1 MRGVIERETY
11 RPRPRLE
18 VLVQGFGRTSPFANV
33 IGISGKIGTGKSSV
47 AEAIGFERKSFA
59 SFLREEVS
67 RFLGCLP
74 EWTKENKESRFRLPH
89 ETLQKLKVDTP
100 EKDILTV
107 REILQRWGTDYRRAQ
122 DPDYWVK
129 QMRAFASSRPEPLV
143 IDDVRFPN
151 EAELVHELG
160 GLLVRIEPFDGW
172 QPGPFANHE
181 SETALDAYERF
192 HLLIWPSLGAVQ
204 EAADIVLREF
214 SLAQTA
220 CRGKRDS
227 VEMAP

>member
-59 SFLREEVS
+59 SFLREEVGDFVGKS
-67 RFLGCLP
+67 P
-74 EWTKENKESRFRLPH
+74 EWVRTHKDELFSLSPVVGERLQ
-89 ETLQKLKVDTP
+89 TDKAT
-100 EKDILTV
+100 LTV

-129 QMRAFASSRPEPLV
+129 QMRAFASSRTEPLV